1 MGTGCVCVGM
11 LQEVQELVGESISA
25 ADEDALQA
33 EMLAFFPE
41 MTPVDGSEIPD
52 APLDGS
58 SIPDAGTHDPAAADA
73 TAAAAAVESKRQL
86 VGAS

>member
-1 MGTGCVCVGM
+1 M
-11 LQEVQELVGESISA
+11 GESITE

-41 MTPVDGSEIPD
+41 LASVDGSEIPD
-52 APLDGS
+52 APVDGS
-58 SIPDAGTHDPAAADA
+58 AIPDAGTHDPV
-73 TAAAAAVESKRQL
+73 AAAAAAAKEQDAAAAKSKQQL